1 MAFVDGLGMR
11 VDWRCRGCFAWR
23 LWFFSVA
30 VAAKGGGVSYDRF
43 PGHCARY
50 RGCGGALM
58 ALTRTEMWEA
68 QVVARERMG
77 LPVLEV
83 IPAAIRARALLE
95 VLEVLRLGLA

>member
-1 MAFVDGLGMR
+1 MLIG
-11 VDWRCRGCFAWR
+11 
-23 LWFFSVA
+23 
-30 VAAKGGGVSYDRF
+30 VAAGALPGGSGSSLSLSPPRGGGVSYDRF